1 MFARGKAGKIPMKA
15 MTEYFAVVFIRT
27 GEKKEKTKRERDD
40 RPRSLHARAREEV
53 EGNDEIRKEQ
63 RA

>member
-1 MFARGKAGKIPMKA
+1 MKA